1 MHHESPAVKTVLLLA
16 IRAYRFLLSP
26 WLGRACRFVPTC
38 SEYAQEAIERHGA
51 VDGSILAAWR
61 VARCNPWGGAGLDQV
76 PAQGPVRALL
86 SNGVGRTRKG
96 LACHCV
102 AHSAG
107 RPESAPSNHPE
118 RPFEPR
124 P

>member
-1 MHHESPAVKTVLLLA
+1 VKSVLLLA

-38 SEYAQEAIERHGA
+38 SDYAQQAIERHGA
-51 VDGSILAAWR
+51 VDGSLLAAWR
-61 VARCNPWGGAGLDQV
+61 VARCNPWGGAGLDPV

-86 SNGVGRTRKG
+86 SNGVGRKATTP
-96 LACHCV
+96 ACDCV
-102 AHSAG
+102 AHRAG
-107 RPESAPSNHPE
+107 RPDPAPSNHPD
-118 RPFEPR
+118 RTFEPR